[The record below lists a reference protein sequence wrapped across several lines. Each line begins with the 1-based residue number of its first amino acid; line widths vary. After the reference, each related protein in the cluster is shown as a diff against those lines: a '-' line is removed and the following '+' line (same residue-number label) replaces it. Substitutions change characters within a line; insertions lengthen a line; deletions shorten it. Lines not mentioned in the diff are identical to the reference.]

1 VAGDA
6 GPSGPDVRPDRGGG
20 KPAQGR
26 QLRAAG
32 RRNVTRLLDSALL
45 VFAERGYHATRV
57 DDICDRAEVSHG
69 TFYLYFASKD
79 DLFASLVDEV
89 VVQMRELAGTLP
101 PVKSGVA
108 GRRALRAWLA
118 DFHALYEH
126 YFPVIQAWN
135 EANASDRDLARRGA
149 RVLRSFIDRLV
160 ERVEENDPVPVA
172 EPAIGALAMVSMI
185 ERSITFA
192 LAGLVPVD
200 RDGLLDQLA
209 GILHVGL
216 FGGSAV
222 SMPKRTQPSPS
233 SSGNG

>member
-1 VAGDA
+1 MVADGSSVEPA
-6 GPSGPDVRPDRGGG
+6 DRNGGR
-20 KPAQGR
+20 PAQGR

-32 RRNVTRLLDSALL
+32 RRNVAKLLDSALL
-45 VFAERGYHATRV
+45 VLAERGFHATRV
-57 DDICDRAEVSHG
+57 DDVCERSGVSHG

-89 VVQMRELAGTLP
+89 VVQMRELAGALP
-101 PVKSGVA
+101 PVGSGVA
-108 GRRALRAWLA
+108 GRQTLRAWLG
-118 DFHALYEH
+118 DFQALYEH

-149 RVLRSFIDRLV
+149 RVLRGFIDRLV
-160 ERVEENDPVPVA
+160 ERVEENDPVPVS

-192 LAGLVPVD
+192 LGGLVPVD
-200 RDGLLDQLA
+200 RDDLLDQLA

-216 FGGSAV
+216 FGGS
-222 SMPKRTQPSPS
+222 SSPKEDEPSGS
-233 SSGNG
+233 SRGNG

>member
-1 VAGDA
+1 MADRSRAAEAISAQPG
-6 GPSGPDVRPDRGGG
+6 RGGG

-26 QLRAAG
+26 RLRAAG
-32 RRNVTRLLDSALL
+32 RLNVAKLSDSALI
-45 VFAERGYHATRV
+45 VFSERGFHATRV
-57 DDICDRAEVSHG
+57 DDICDRASVSHG

-89 VVQMRELAGTLP
+89 VVQMGELADSLP
-101 PVKSGVA
+101 PVESGVA
-108 GRRALRAWLA
+108 GLRALRAWLE
-118 DFHALYEH
+118 DFAELYER

-135 EANASDRDLARRGA
+135 EANAADRDLARRGS

-160 ERVEENDPVPVA
+160 ERVEENEPVPVA

-192 LAGLVPVD
+192 LVGLVRVD
-200 RDGLLDQLA
+200 RDELLDHLA

-216 FGGSAV
+216 FGGRRGATV
-222 SMPKRTQPSPS
+222 MKADRPPTRA
-233 SSGNG
+233 

>member
-1 VAGDA
+1 MAGEPGSSVAIDA
-6 GPSGPDVRPDRGGG
+6 LVRSGG

-32 RRNVTRLLDSALL
+32 RRNVARLLDSALV
-45 VFAERGYHATRV
+45 VFAKRGFHATRV
-57 DDICDRAEVSHG
+57 DDVCDHAEVSHG

-89 VVQMRELAGTLP
+89 VLQMRELAGTLP
-101 PVKSGVA
+101 PVESGEV
-108 GRRALRAWLA
+108 GRQALREWLEE
-118 DFHALYEH
+118 FHTLYEH
-126 YFPVIQAWN
+126 YFPVIRAWN
-135 EANASDRDLARRGA
+135 EANASDRALAQLGA

-160 ERVEENDPVPVA
+160 ERVKENDPVPVD

-192 LAGLVPVD
+192 LGGLVPVD
-200 RDGLLDQLA
+200 RDDLLDHLA

-216 FGGSAV
+216 FGGAST
-222 SMPKRTQPSPS
+222 PKETEPS
-233 SSGNG
+233 SSS

>member
-1 VAGDA
+1 MAGAPLPTVAVDGL
-6 GPSGPDVRPDRGGG
+6 DRSGG

-32 RRNVTRLLDSALL
+32 RRNVSKLLDAALG
-45 VFAERGYHATRV
+45 VFAERGFHATRV

-89 VVQMRELAGTLP
+89 VLEMRDLAGTLP
-101 PVKSGVA
+101 PVESGAA
-108 GRRALRAWLA
+108 GREALRDWLA
-118 DFHALYEH
+118 DFHTLYEH
-126 YFPVIQAWN
+126 YFPVIGAWN
-135 EANASDRDLARRGA
+135 EANASDPALARLGA

-192 LAGLVPVD
+192 LGGLVPVD
-200 RDGLLDQLA
+200 RDDLLDHLA

-216 FGGSAV
+216 FGGSAA
-222 SMPKRTQPSPS
+222 STS
-233 SSGNG
+233 